1 MNDSQV
7 ILFLVTSILI
17 ILIPGQDMIL
27 VMSRGL
33 TQGAKAG
40 IVTAA
45 GVSIGLLGHTIL
57 AALGLGAL
65 LLSSEL
71 LFAVFKIIGALYLTY
86 MGIGLFLSN
95 TDELKLDEP
104 DKKPLKKLFIEGA
117 LSNIS
122 NPKVTI
128 FYFAFLPQFVA
139 TDIEDPAI
147 HLLILGFSFSVLTFL
162 MKAPIG
168 IFSGIAST
176 WVRARPVVLR
186 IINKISGTVLI
197 GLGVKLV
204 LEQR

>member
-7 ILFLVTSILI
+7 ILFLVTSILV
-17 ILIPGQDMIL
+17 ILIPGQDMML

-40 IVTAA
+40 IVTAV
-45 GVSIGLLGHTIL
+45 GVSVGLLGHTIF

-71 LFAVFKIIGALYLTY
+71 LFTVLKIIGALYLAY
-86 MGIGLFLSN
+86 LGIGLFLTK
-95 TDELKLDEP
+95 TDELKLDESG
-104 DKKPLKKLFIEGA
+104 KKPLKRLFIEGA

-139 TDIEDPAI
+139 TDVEDPAV
-147 HLLILGFSFSVLTFL
+147 HLLNLGFSFSVLTFL

-168 IFSGIAST
+168 VFSGIAST
-176 WVRARPVVLR
+176 WVRARPVVLS

-197 GLGVKLV
+197 GLGAKLA

>member
-1 MNDSQV
+1 M
-7 ILFLVTSILI
+7 
-17 ILIPGQDMIL
+17 ML

-40 IVTAA
+40 IVTAV
-45 GVSIGLLGHTIL
+45 GVSVGLLGHTIF

-71 LFAVFKIIGALYLTY
+71 LFTVLKIIGALYLAY
-86 MGIGLFLSN
+86 LGIGLFLTK
-95 TDELKLDEP
+95 TDELKLDESG
-104 DKKPLKKLFIEGA
+104 KKPLKRLFIEGA

-139 TDIEDPAI
+139 TDVEDPAV
-147 HLLILGFSFSVLTFL
+147 HLLNLGFSFSVLTFL

-168 IFSGIAST
+168 VFSGIAST
-176 WVRARPVVLR
+176 WVRARPVVLS

-197 GLGVKLV
+197 GLGAKLA